1 MSTVIRASFAI
12 AVITAITA
20 VAIPAAAQSNPY
32 RQVEGPEP
40 PPDMNGGEWG
50 ELIGVDV
57 DPQGNVWVL
66 HRCFKAVLGH
76 PRIVP
81 GDSDGQSAN
90 CLGPWAAHPPI
101 MKFSPSGEFL
111 TSFGEGVFGRPHGL
125 AVDHEGNVWAVDD
138 NSYTSAPGVGHV
150 VYKYSPN
157 GELLLTLGKVGIAG
171 DGVDTF
177 DRPTDVAVA
186 PSGEIFVTDGHG
198 QNNRVV
204 KFSSEGVFIKS
215 WGKTGSEPGS
225 FNQPHTIAIDSQG
238 RVFVGD
244 RGNNRVQIFDGD
256 GNFVDEWTQ
265 FGRPSGISINRATD
279 MLYVTDSTSNSRS
292 SPGVRR
298 GIYIGSART
307 GDVMYFIPD
316 PDLEDADWTRIS
328 GASGI
333 AADATDT
340 VVYAADVAPHQLRKY
355 VRR

>member
-1 MSTVIRASFAI
+1 MSYAIRAGFALTVIM
-12 AVITAITA
+12 VITA
-20 VAIPAAAQSNPY
+20 VAVPAAAQSNPY
-32 RQVEGPEP
+32 HRVEAPVP
-40 PPDMNGGEWG
+40 PAHMNGGEWG

-76 PRIVP
+76 PRVIP
-81 GDSDGQSAN
+81 GHSDGQSAN

-138 NSYTSAPGVGHV
+138 NSYTSEPGVGHV
-150 VYKYSPN
+150 IYKYSPN

-204 KFSSEGVFIKS
+204 RFSSKGDFLGS
-215 WGKTGSEPGS
+215 WGGTGSGPGN

-256 GNFVDEWTQ
+256 GNFIDEWRQ

-292 SPGVRR
+292 APSVRR
-298 GIYIGSART
+298 GIYVGSART
-307 GDVMYFIPD
+307 GEVMYFIPD
-316 PDLEDADWTRIS
+316 PDLEQADWTRIS

-333 AADATDT
+333 ASDATDT
-340 VVYAADVAPHQLRKY
+340 VVYAADVAPHTLRKY
-355 VRR
+355 VRP